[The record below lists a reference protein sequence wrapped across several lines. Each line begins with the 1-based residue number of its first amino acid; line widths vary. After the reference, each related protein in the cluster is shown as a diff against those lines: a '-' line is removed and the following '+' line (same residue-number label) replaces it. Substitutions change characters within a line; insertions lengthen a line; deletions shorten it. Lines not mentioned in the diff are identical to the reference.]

1 MYTPT
6 KHNFVKDIDLG
17 AGVHAGYKSQS
28 WDGERFVAIYVI
40 DKSPF
45 SWQIGDE
52 LYIDGPQYVPAE

>member
-1 MYTPT
+1 MSQYS

-17 AGVHAGYKSQS
+17 AGVHAGYKAQQ

-45 SWQIGDE
+45 PWQIGDE
-52 LYIDGPQYVPAE
+52 LYIDGPKHEQVF